1 MTGLRRQLSLL
12 GTAPGFRL
20 LFLATLGS
28 SLGTLLATVA
38 LVVDIK
44 DRTNSGSWVSALM
57 IAEFL
62 PAVAVGLFLG
72 PLLDRVSR
80 RGLMIVSD
88 LVRAGVFCTLPFASS
103 AGQIVALAGIAGLAT
118 GFFRPAV
125 YAGLPNL
132 VEEEEL
138 ARANSLIQT
147 SENVSWAVAPVI
159 GGALVAASG
168 PDLAYWLNG
177 ASFLVSALLLLRLS
191 ADKLQ
196 GALGVSRGHL
206 RDLKDGFA
214 RVLRTRSLLTVLVVW
229 TIVLGAV
236 ASTQTAQVFLAKD
249 SFDAGDFGYGLI
261 FGCIGLGLAVGSFGA
276 GTWVERRSVGT
287 VYAASIL
294 LQAVGVAAAAVAPN
308 VWFSLPC
315 FVLAGVGNGIA
326 VVCNSL
332 LVQRG
337 APDAIRGRVFTVI
350 MSVNYAV
357 YGLGFVIAGP
367 LTDGVGPRWV
377 FGGVGVVLAFAS
389 FVAYALSR
397 GVEQGVERTVRAE
410 AA

>member
-1 MTGLRRQLSLL
+1 VTGLRRHLSLL

-38 LVVDIK
+38 LVVDVK

-159 GGALVAASG
+159 GGALVAAAG
-168 PDLAYWLNG
+168 PDLAYWING
-177 ASFLVSALLLLRLS
+177 GSFLVSALLLLRLS

-214 RVLRTRSLLTVLVVW
+214 RVLQTRSLLTVLVVW

-315 FVLAGVGNGIA
+315 FVLAGIGNGMA

-377 FGGVGVVLAFAS
+377 FGAVGVVLAFAS

-397 GVEQGVERTVRAE
+397 GAEQGVERTVEAE

>member
-1 MTGLRRQLSLL
+1 MTGFRRQLSLL
-12 GTAPGFRL
+12 ATASGFRL

-38 LVVDIK
+38 LVVDVK

-62 PAVAVGLFLG
+62 PAVVVGLFLG
-72 PLLDRVSR
+72 PLLDRISR
-80 RGLMIVSD
+80 RGVMIVSD
-88 LVRAGVFCTLPFASS
+88 LVRAAVFFTVPFAST
-103 AGQIVALAGIAGLAT
+103 AGQIVTLAGIAGLAT

-132 VEEEEL
+132 VDEQEL

-147 SENVSWAVAPVI
+147 SENVSWTVAPII
-159 GGALVAASG
+159 GGGLVAASG
-168 PDLAYWLNG
+168 PHLAYWING
-177 ASFLVSALLLLRLS
+177 ASFVVSAVLLLRLP

-196 GALGVSRGHL
+196 GALAVSRGHL

-214 RVLRTRSLLTVLVVW
+214 RVIRTRALLTVLVVW
-229 TIVLGAV
+229 TIALGAV

-249 SFDAGDFGYGLI
+249 AFDAGDFGYGMI
-261 FGCIGLGLAVGSFGA
+261 FGSIGLGLAIGSFGA
-276 GTWVERRSVGT
+276 GTWLERWSVGN

-294 LQAVGVAAAAVAPN
+294 LQAIGVGAAAVVPN
-308 VWFSLPC
+308 VWVSLPC
-315 FVLAGVGNGIA
+315 FVLAGIGNGVA
-326 VVCNSL
+326 VVSNSL

-337 APDAIRGRVFTVI
+337 APDAVRGRVFTVI

-367 LTDGVGPRWV
+367 LTDRVGPRWV

-389 FVAYALSR
+389 LVAYAFAR
-397 GVEQGVERTVRAE
+397 GAERSAHAVEAE

>member
-1 MTGLRRQLSLL
+1 VTGFRRQLSLL

-72 PLLDRVSR
+72 PLLDRISR

-88 LVRAGVFCTLPFASS
+88 LARAGVFCTLPFASS

-132 VEEEEL
+132 VEEDEL

-147 SENVSWAVAPVI
+147 SENVSWAVAPII

-168 PDLAYWLNG
+168 PHLAYWLNG
-177 ASFLVSALLLLRLS
+177 ASFLVSALLLLRLP
-191 ADKLQ
+191 AHKLQ
-196 GALGVSRGHL
+196 GALGVTRGHL

-249 SFDAGDFGYGLI
+249 SFNAGDFGYGLI

-276 GTWVERRSVGT
+276 GTWVERRSIGT

-294 LQAVGVAAAAVAPN
+294 LQAVGIAAAAVAPN

-315 FVLAGVGNGIA
+315 FVLAGIGNGIA

-389 FVAYALSR
+389 VVAFALSR
-397 GVEQGVERTVRAE
+397 GAQQGVGRTVEAE